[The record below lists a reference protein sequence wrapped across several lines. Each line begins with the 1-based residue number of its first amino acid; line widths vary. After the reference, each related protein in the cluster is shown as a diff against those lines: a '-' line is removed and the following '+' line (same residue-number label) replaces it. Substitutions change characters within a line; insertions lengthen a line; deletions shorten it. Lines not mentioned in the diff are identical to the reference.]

1 MDAAQALRVAL
12 SALLANKLRSSLTM
26 MGMVIGVAA
35 VITLMSI
42 GQGAQA
48 AVQEQFNSL
57 GVNLVFVEPGTSN
70 AGGVKTLAGTVPT
83 LTYEDAKV
91 IADSDRVPSAG
102 IVSPQVFSP
111 AQLIYGGTNT
121 GGRVMGVDP
130 QYAEIRNYKMSQG
143 TWITDEQL
151 QGAANVAVLGPTIAQ
166 TLFGQVNPIGLQFRA
181 NTGPGRGAIFTVIGL
196 AEARGGTGFFGPD
209 TTVFIPI
216 TSIFRTL
223 IRPRA
228 GTGAQVLNG
237 ITVQAIDAEHI
248 GSLQDELTELL
259 LQRHHISDP
268 TQPDFSITSQQDRLQ
283 TRLQVTAV
291 LTMFLGAVAGISL
304 VVGGIGIMNIMI
316 VSVTERTRE
325 IGIRKAVGA
334 RRHDILMQ
342 FLVESLLVSVL
353 GGIGG
358 IAVGIGL
365 ARLIS
370 GQQLNGQAVQT
381 LVSTE
386 SILLAAGVSA
396 AVGLFFGIY
405 PASRAARLHPIQ
417 ALRYE

>member
-1 MDAAQALRVAL
+1 MDAAQALHVAFGSL
-12 SALLANKLRSSLTM
+12 MANKLRSALTIL
-26 MGMVIGVAA
+26 GMVIGVGA

-48 AVQEQFNSL
+48 AVQEQFNNL
-57 GVNLVFVEPGTSN
+57 GVNLVFIEPGTSN
-70 AGGVKTLAGTVPT
+70 AGGIKTLAGTVPT

-91 IADSDRVPSAG
+91 IGDHEHVPSAG
-102 IVSPQVFSP
+102 VVSPQVFSP
-111 AQLIYGGTNT
+111 AQLIYQNNNT
-121 GGRVMGVDP
+121 AGRVLGVGP
-130 QYAEIRNYKMSQG
+130 EFAQIRNYPMAQG
-143 TWITDEQL
+143 EWISDDNL
-151 QGAANVAVLGPTIAQ
+151 QSAAHVAVLGPTIAQ
-166 TLFGQVNPIGLQFRA
+166 NLFGNVNPIGLQFRA
-181 NTGPGRGAIFTVIGL
+181 DTGFGRTASFTVIGVS
-196 AEARGGTGFFGPD
+196 EARGGTGFFGPD
-209 TTVFIPI
+209 TSVYVPI
-216 TSIFRTL
+216 TAIFRTL

-228 GTGAQVLNG
+228 GTGAYVLNG
-237 ITVQAIDAEHI
+237 ITVQAIDAQHLD
-248 GSLQDELTELL
+248 SLQDELNSLL
-259 LQRHHISDP
+259 LERHHISDP
-268 TQPDFSITSQQDRLQ
+268 TQPDFSITNQQDRLQ

-304 VVGGIGIMNIMI
+304 VVGGIGIMNIML

-353 GGIGG
+353 GGFGG
-358 IAVGIGL
+358 IAAGIGV
-365 ARLIS
+365 ARLVS
-370 GQQLNGQAVQT
+370 GQQLNGQTIET

-386 SILLAAGVSA
+386 SIVLAAGVSA

-405 PASRAARLHPIQ
+405 PASRAAKLHPIQ